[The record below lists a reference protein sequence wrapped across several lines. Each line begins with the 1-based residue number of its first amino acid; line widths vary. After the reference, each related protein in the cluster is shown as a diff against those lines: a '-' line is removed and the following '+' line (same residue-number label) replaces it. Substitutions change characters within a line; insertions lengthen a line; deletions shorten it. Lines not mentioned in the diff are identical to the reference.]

1 MKTFRA
7 LILVLVVSAFTY
19 AGEMP
24 NKTGNSGIDGEMPNV
39 TEKAGEMPNIAD
51 PITEIEISLIQSVL
65 SLF

>member
-1 MKTFRA
+1 MLA
-7 LILVLVVSAFTY
+7 VSVCTY

-24 NKTGNSGIDGEMPNV
+24 NKNGEMPNVAGEMPNV

-51 PITEIEISLIQSVL
+51 PITEVAINLIQSVL